1 MDRFVAKLR
10 SRQALSEQ
18 DESLLRQAAWT
29 RRRYERHDVI
39 VHAGERLECAHLLL
53 NGFAARAQEDSS
65 GDRQIV
71 GLCVAGDLIDIHG
84 VVLGRMEQE
93 IVALSPCEVGSIP
106 HDQVRALSLGSSSLL
121 RTFALQGAIDHAI
134 QAAWIQALNSKRG
147 TAKVG
152 HLFCEMQLR
161 LGLVG
166 LATQMGFPLP
176 LSQQELADFTGMTH
190 VHLNRCLKELRAA
203 GLLSFNQGWAKVLD
217 WEGLK
222 RLAHFDEAY
231 LNLRL
236 IEG

>member
-10 SRQALSEQ
+10 SRQALSEE
-18 DESLLRQAAWT
+18 DEKRLRAAGWS
-29 RRRYERHDVI
+29 RRRFERHELI
-39 VHAGERLECAHLLL
+39 VRSGERLESAHLLL
-53 NGFAARAQEDSS
+53 SGFAARAQEDGS

-71 GLCVAGDLIDIHG
+71 ALCVAGDLMDIHG
-84 VVLGRMEQE
+84 VVLGRTEQE
-93 IVALSPCEVGSIP
+93 LVALSSCEVASIP
-106 HDQVRALSLGSSSLL
+106 HAQVRSLALSSPSLL

-147 TAKVG
+147 PAKIG

-190 VHLNRCLKELRAA
+190 VHLNRCLKELRAS

-222 RLAHFDEAY
+222 RLARFDETY

-236 IEG
+236 IEA

>member
-18 DESLLRQAAWT
+18 DEVLLRDAAWS

-39 VHAGERLECAHLLL
+39 VRAGDRLECAHLLQS
-53 NGFAARAQEDSS
+53 GFAARAQEDGT

-71 GLCVAGDLIDIHG
+71 GLCVAGDLMDIHG
-84 VVLGRMEQE
+84 VVLGRMEQDL
-93 IVALSPCEVGSIP
+93 VALSSCEVASIP
-106 HDQVRALSLGSSSLL
+106 HAQVRSMSLSSPSLL
-121 RTFALQGAIDHAI
+121 RTFALQGAIDHSI

-147 TAKVG
+147 PAKVG

-190 VHLNRCLKELRAA
+190 VHLNRCLKDLRAS
-203 GLLSFNQGWAKVLD
+203 GLLSFTQGWAKVLD
-217 WEGLK
+217 WNGLK
-222 RLAHFDEAY
+222 RAALFDETY